1 MEEEKKLEAAATP
14 AEKAPEVAPKEQPHG
29 DRPHGD
35 RPHGDRPHG
44 KGDRPHGKGDR
55 RGHGDRR
62 NREEEPKEFEETVV
76 EINRIAKTVKGGRRM
91 RFSALV
97 VIGNKKG
104 KYGFGTGKAA
114 EVPDAIKKALEAAK
128 RNTFEL
134 HIVKGGTLAHEIVGK
149 FGACS
154 VFLKPAPEGTGI
166 IAGGP
171 VRAILELAG
180 IRNVTSK
187 VYGSR
192 APINIIRATQNGLS
206 NLKSYKQVQ
215 ALRAKAE

>member
-1 MEEEKKLEAAATP
+1 MEEEKKVEAPAT
-14 AEKAPEVAPKEQPHG
+14 AEAKVEKAPEVAPNEQPRAN
-29 DRPHGD
+29 RPQGE

-44 KGDRPHGKGDR
+44 KRGDRPQR
-55 RGHGDRR
+55 RPRS
-62 NREEEPKEFEETVV
+62 EEPKEYEEVVV

-128 RNTFEL
+128 RNTFTL
-134 HIVKGGTLAHEIVGK
+134 HIVKKGSTIAHEVLGQY
-149 FGACS
+149 GACK

-171 VRAILELAG
+171 VRAVLELAG
-180 IRNVTSK
+180 VQNVCSK

-192 APINIIRATQNGLS
+192 APINIVRAVNQGLES
-206 NLKSYKQVQ
+206 LKSYKETR
-215 ALRAKAE
+215 ALRSQE

>member
-1 MEEEKKLEAAATP
+1 MEEEKKIEAQAP
-14 AEKAPEVAPKEQPHG
+14 VAEAKKEAAPEVAKSEEKARPHGDRRPRG
-29 DRPHGD
+29 DRPHGGKD
-35 RPHGDRPHG
+35 HRRP
-44 KGDRPHGKGDR
+44 
-55 RGHGDRR
+55 
-62 NREEEPKEFEETVV
+62 REEVKEYEEVV
-76 EINRIAKTVKGGRRM
+76 VDINRIAKTVKGGRRM

-97 VIGNKKG
+97 VIGDRKG
-104 KYGFGTGKAA
+104 KYGYGTGKAA

-128 RNTFEL
+128 RNMHTI
-134 HIVKGGTLAHEIVGK
+134 HIVKKGDTIAHEIIGK
-149 FGACS
+149 FGACG

-192 APINIIRATQNGLS
+192 APINIIRATENGLS
-206 NLKSYKQVQ
+206 NLKSYSEVQ

>member
-1 MEEEKKLEAAATP
+1 MLEEKEVVANEA
-14 AEKAPEVAPKEQPHG
+14 KPEEAKVASPKE
-29 DRPHGD
+29 DRRPHGQRND
-35 RPHGDRPHG
+35 RPRGDRKNGPR
-44 KGDRPHGKGDR
+44 RPR
-55 RGHGDRR
+55 V
-62 NREEEPKEFEETVV
+62 EEVKEYEEVVV
-76 EINRIAKTVKGGRRM
+76 EINRISKTVKGGRRM

-97 VIGNKKG
+97 VIGNRKG

-128 RNTFEL
+128 RNTFNL
-134 HIVKGGTLAHEIVGK
+134 HIVKGGTLAHEVVGK
-149 FGACS
+149 YGACN

-180 IRNVTSK
+180 VRNVYSK

-206 NLKSYKQVQ
+206 NLKSYAQVQ
-215 ALRAKAE
+215 ALRAKVEVEEK

>member
-1 MEEEKKLEAAATP
+1 MEEEKKLEAPAT
-14 AEKAPEVAPKEQPHG
+14 AEAKQAPEVSPKEAKEN
-29 DRPHGD
+29 RPHGD
-35 RPHGDRPHG
+35 RPRGDRPHG
-44 KGDRPHGKGDR
+44 KRGDRPQR
-55 RGHGDRR
+55 RPRG
-62 NREEEPKEFEETVV
+62 EEPKEYEEIVV

-128 RNTFEL
+128 KNTFQL
-134 HIVKGGTLAHEIVGK
+134 HIVKGGTLAHEIIGK
-149 FGACS
+149 FGACE

-180 IRNVTSK
+180 VRNVTSK

-192 APINIIRATQNGLS
+192 APINIIRAAHNGLS
-206 NLKSYKQVQ
+206 SLKSYKQVQ

>member
-1 MEEEKKLEAAATP
+1 MAEELKVEATATP
-14 AEKAPEVAPKEQPHG
+14 AEKAEVAPKEQPQNSE
-29 DRPHGD
+29 RPQRGPRPQGQ

-44 KGDRPHGKGDR
+44 KGPRGDR
-55 RGHGDRR
+55 RPRA
-62 NREEEPKEFEETVV
+62 EEPKEFEETVV

-134 HIVKGGTLAHEIVGK
+134 HIVKGGTLAHEIIGK
-149 FGACS
+149 FGACE

-192 APINIIRATQNGLS
+192 APINIIRATHNGLS

>member
-1 MEEEKKLEAAATP
+1 MAEELKTQPTATP
-14 AEKAPEVAPKEQPHG
+14 AEKQPEVAPNEQRPN
-29 DRPHGD
+29 RPHGPRPQGGRPQGGG
-35 RPHGDRPHG
+35 RPHGRGP
-44 KGDRPHGKGDR
+44 RDR
-55 RGHGDRR
+55 RPRAD
-62 NREEEPKEFEETVV
+62 EPKEFEETVV

-114 EVPDAIKKALEAAK
+114 EVPDAIKKAIEAAK
-128 RNTFEL
+128 RNTYEL
-134 HIVKGGTLAHEIVGK
+134 HIVKGGTLAHEMIGK

-192 APINIIRATQNGLS
+192 APINIIRATHNGLS